1 MTTGSWDKSSGNLV
15 LKKSW
20 SGANTPKGQPLREN
34 AYSMSGESG
43 LKGGVP
49 QYRSSLGSP
58 WVDKPAVLN
67 TCYPSGTGGQNDIPG
82 IENKLYLRALS
93 RALGAYKG
101 HDFNAAVTIGEGM
114 ETAMLCTDLLKRVVK
129 AGWALRKGDVSQALR
144 EVAGG
149 NKKGSESTSRWSID
163 GREERSMPSLKGDG
177 KIQSEFWLLNRYGIV
192 PAMGDLYNSAEAYRT
207 LVTGRLEENRNR
219 WEGHASDQVTWNGGQ
234 YPTIWDCP
242 ATKKYST
249 RVIVYT
255 KGELSIPQS
264 LGLTNPALFAW
275 EMLPLSFVF
284 DWALPLGQYLDLR
297 FGIPP
302 EMIGKV
308 ITSYRT
314 QLTMD
319 GRANVSKDW
328 SRRKNTFW
336 SRYKKTTLKRTVT
349 NGVVVPLPT
358 FTPPGDIFNASRI
371 LDLCALGKVLLHP
384 SAKNKS
390 TKNIFGEA
398 KAIRM
403 VGHTYI

>member
-1 MTTGSWDKSSGNLV
+1 MTTGSWNKSSGKMI

-43 LKGGVP
+43 LWGGVTQNRDSP
-49 QYRSSLGSP
+49 NGAWHDSGNINTSSP
-58 WVDKPAVLN
+58 
-67 TCYPSGTGGQNDIPG
+67 TGTGGQNEIPN
-82 IENKLYLRALS
+82 IENKLFYRAMG

-101 HDFNAAVTIGEGM
+101 HDFNAAVSVGEGL
-114 ETAMLCTDLLKRVVK
+114 ETAVMCGDLLKRVIK
-129 AGWALRKGDVSQALR
+129 AGWALRKGDVSEALR
-144 EVAGG
+144 SIAGG
-149 NKKGSESTSRWSID
+149 TKGTGHSRFGID
-163 GREERSMPSLKGDG
+163 GNEIKVAPSLKGDG
-177 KIQSEFWLLNRYGIV
+177 RVQSEFWLLNRYGIV

-219 WEGHASDQVTWNGGQ
+219 WEGHASDSVSWNGAK
-234 YPTIWDCP
+234 YPTLWDCP
-242 ATKKYST
+242 AKKQYST

-255 KGELSIPQS
+255 KGELSMPQS

-284 DWALPLGQYLDLR
+284 DWAMPLGEYLDLR

-319 GRANVSKDW
+319 GRNYSSKNW
-328 SRRKNTFW
+328 SRRQKSFW

-349 NGVVVPLPT
+349 NGLVIPPPT

-371 LDLCALGKVLLHP
+371 LDLCALGKVLLQP
-384 SAKNKS
+384 SARGKS
-390 TKNIFGEA
+390 KKNIFGEA
-398 KAIRM
+398 KEIRM